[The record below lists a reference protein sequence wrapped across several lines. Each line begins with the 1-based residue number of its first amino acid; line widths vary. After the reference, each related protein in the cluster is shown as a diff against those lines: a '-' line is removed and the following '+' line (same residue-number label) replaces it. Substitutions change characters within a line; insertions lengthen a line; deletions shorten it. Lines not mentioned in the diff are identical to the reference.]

1 MKDMLFCSFCGKPK
15 GAISNLVL
23 ARKGRSS
30 ASICDECLEV
40 CRKILVKSGTAP
52 IVDSPTPSSP
62 ETDSSTTDS
71 RRTNL
76 AKSDS
81 PKTCY
86 RIGQQ
91 PAERGQLG
99 CSFCGTSQE
108 KVHRLIGSAPG
119 LPPTYICDKCVDN
132 GDAASESSN
141 KASLG
146 NWMARK
152 LGRHQTA
159 IHDIK

>member
-1 MKDMLFCSFCGKPK
+1 MKETLSCSFCGKPK

-52 IVDSPTPSSP
+52 IVDPSNV
-62 ETDSSTTDS
+62 DSSNND
-71 RRTNL
+71 
-76 AKSDS
+76 APKSDS
-81 PKTCY
+81 AKSYY

-91 PAERGQLG
+91 PQERGQLG

-108 KVHRLIGSAPG
+108 KAHRLIGSRPG

-132 GDAASESSN
+132 GDAAQEGGN
-141 KASLG
+141 KASIG